1 MPEPAKLRKDSW
13 ISSNTGR
20 GRAAGPALK
29 LWILFAFIVINLHLG
44 CVGGAVPR
52 RFSHWYQSID
62 PIFLQIETDLSTRNI
77 NYIMIAVQQL
87 FNLPLKA
94 VKRDFRTEARIGA
107 FLRFY

>member
-1 MPEPAKLRKDSW
+1 MGPVTKRVSRRHRW
-13 ISSNTGR
+13 ID
-20 GRAAGPALK
+20 L
-29 LWILFAFIVINLHLG
+29 
-44 CVGGAVPR
+44 
-52 RFSHWYQSID
+52 
-62 PIFLQIETDLSTRNI
+62 IFLQMGANLSTGNI